1 MDRCQVRTF
10 NIQSSGA
17 SCPLPPTTPTKRGSR
32 RWFEA
37 LGAEVHQRTLTDAD
51 AAERTGGLDPES
63 GPSD

>member
-1 MDRCQVRTF
+1 M
-10 NIQSSGA
+10 
-17 SCPLPPTTPTKRGSR
+17 PTAADHADQARFQTLV
-32 RWFEA
+32 EA